1 MHMQSLGST
10 RKADFPLIEVD
21 FTKATSVEQAMW
33 RFRETHGLHIASFI
47 HLVAFFDLS
56 GEENP
61 RYQSVN
67 VEGTRRPMYALYLGA
82 AMAQIYKR
90 DFQSRAYSGSTLVSK
105 SMVYRDDMTDTI
117 RPGNR
122 RFRVPNQRRVLS
134 SKADRRLGSG
144 ETLIPV
150 AQTLSYVLDNVFSCG
165 HPDPS

>member
-21 FTKATSVEQAMW
+21 FTKDTSVEQAMW

-67 VEGTRRPMYALYLGA
+67 VECTRRPMYALYLGA
-82 AMAQIYKR
+82 DDGAPDGADLQAGLSEPRLFGFNAGQQI
-90 DFQSRAYSGSTLVSK
+90 DG
-105 SMVYRDDMTDTI
+105 
-117 RPGNR
+117 
-122 RFRVPNQRRVLS
+122 LS
-134 SKADRRLGSG
+134 
-144 ETLIPV
+144 
-150 AQTLSYVLDNVFSCG
+150 
-165 HPDPS
+165 